1 MRVAEGRAT
10 GVTER
15 GEKEKEKENVK
26 KKEKGEEKFPRRN
39 GSRLRVLDWKESN
52 LGTDGAAIGFP
63 QLKRRYDFT
72 FSYSQ
77 RSYADF

>member
-1 MRVAEGRAT
+1 VAEGRAT

-15 GEKEKEKENVK
+15 GKKEKENVK

-63 QLKRRYDFT
+63 QLKRRYDFYF